1 MRREEEIMKSIYVY
15 FMRAFNLL
23 AERDQIRLKL
33 ISLVQVLLGILDL
46 VGVAFIGVLGALSI
60 SGVQSRA
67 PGTRVYS
74 VLEIL
79 QLENF
84 SFQTQSAAIGIIA
97 ISFLVLKTLLS
108 VALTKK
114 SLFFLSF
121 KGAQISANLIEDLLN
136 RDIQEIRKRGSQ
148 EILYSCTSGVYG
160 ITVGILSTGVSLFAD
175 LSAVGLI
182 LIGLLA
188 FDPTMAL
195 LTCAL
200 FATIAFVMFK
210 LQQERAR
217 DLGLELGKLAVQSE
231 EQIVEILNA
240 YRELVVH
247 DRQNYYIQN
256 IRKKRLDLAG
266 TQAEMSFMPQV
277 SKYIIEISVLVGGV
291 LISAVQFLR
300 LDATHAFATL
310 AIFMAAGSRIAPA
323 VMRLQQNLVLMRN
336 SIGMSSA
343 TFQLIED
350 LYVHKKTQE
359 GENLPTYNDAS
370 DTFEGKIEIQ
380 DVSFRFQDSLEN
392 QLTDISFTVEP
403 GSVVA
408 LVGPSGSGKS
418 TLVDLMLGI
427 LKPTSG
433 TVELSGIS
441 PNAAIKKW
449 PGLIS
454 YVPQEVLITKASLL
468 ENVGLGFDVDE
479 IDQTLALASLRKA
492 KLEELID
499 MEGSGI
505 SQLIQERGGNLSGGQ
520 KQRIGIA
527 RALYTN
533 PRLVILDEATS
544 ALDVSTES
552 EISDALLELKGNVT
566 LVLVAHRLSTVRNAD
581 LVIYVDSGRILAKGS
596 FEDVRLQVP
605 QFDKQANLLG
615 L

>member
-1 MRREEEIMKSIYVY
+1 MKSIYTY
-15 FMRAFNLL
+15 FRRAFNLL
-23 AERDQIRLKL
+23 SERDQFRLKL
-33 ISLVQVLLGILDL
+33 ISIVQVLLGVLDL

-74 VLEIL
+74 ILEIL
-79 QLENF
+79 QLQNF

-97 ISFLVLKTLLS
+97 ISFLILKTLLS
-108 VALTKK
+108 VTLTKK
-114 SLFFLSF
+114 SLFFLSL
-121 KGAQISANLIEDLLN
+121 KGAQISAKLIEDLLN

-148 EILYSCTSGVYG
+148 EILYSCTAGVYG

-182 LIGLLA
+182 LFGLLA

-195 LTCAL
+195 LTCVL
-200 FATIAFVMFK
+200 FATIAFVLFK

-217 DLGLELGKLAVQSE
+217 ELGLELSRLAVKSE
-231 EQIVEILNA
+231 EQIVEILSA

-247 DRQNYYIQN
+247 DRQNFYIQN
-256 IRKKRLDLAG
+256 IRNQRLELAG

-310 AIFMAAGSRIAPA
+310 AIFLAAGSRIAPA

-350 LYVHKKTQE
+350 LYSHNQTHVSGNQPILEHGTK
-359 GENLPTYNDAS
+359 
-370 DTFEGKIEIQ
+370 TFEGKIRIEN
-380 DVSFRFQDSLEN
+380 VSFRFQDSDKN
-392 QLTDISFTVEP
+392 QLTDISFNVEP
-403 GSVVA
+403 GSVLA

-433 TVELSGIS
+433 IVEISGMA
-441 PNAAIKKW
+441 PNAAIKRW

-468 ENVGLGFDVDE
+468 ENVGLGFSADE
-479 IDQTLALASLRKA
+479 IDQDLALISLRKA
-492 KLEELID
+492 KLEELISVGD
-499 MEGSGI
+499 SGF
-505 SQLIQERGGNLSGGQ
+505 SQSIQERGGNLSGGQ

-527 RALYTN
+527 RALYTK
-533 PRLVILDEATS
+533 PELIILDEATS

-552 EISDALLELKGNVT
+552 EISDALLALKGNVT

-581 LVIYVDSGRILAKGS
+581 LVIYVDSGRVIAQGT
-596 FEDVRLQVP
+596 FEEVRLQVP
-605 QFDKQANLLG
+605 QFDRQANLLG

>member
-1 MRREEEIMKSIYVY
+1 MKTIYI
-15 FMRAFNLL
+15 FFSRAFNLL
-23 AERDQIRLKL
+23 AERDQFRLKL

-46 VGVAFIGVLGALSI
+46 VGVAFIGILGALSI
-60 SGVQSRA
+60 SGVQSRT
-67 PGTRVYS
+67 PGTRVHS
-74 VLEIL
+74 ILKIL

-84 SFQTQSAAIGIIA
+84 SFQSQSAAIGIIA
-97 ISFLVLKTLLS
+97 ISFLILKTLLS

-114 SLFFLSF
+114 SLFFLSL
-121 KGAQISANLIEDLLN
+121 KGAQISAKLIEDLLG

-188 FDPTMAL
+188 FDPIMAL
-195 LTCAL
+195 LTCTL
-200 FATIAFVMFK
+200 FATIAFVTFK

-217 DLGLELGKLAVQSE
+217 ELGLELSRLAVQSE
-231 EQIVEILNA
+231 EQIVEILSA

-247 DRQNYYIQN
+247 DRQSFYIQN
-256 IRKKRLDLAG
+256 IRKQRLELAA
-266 TQAEMSFMPQV
+266 TQAEMSFMPQI

-310 AIFMAAGSRIAPA
+310 AIFLAAGSRIAPA

-336 SIGMSSA
+336 SIGISSA
-343 TFQLIED
+343 TFQLIEE
-350 LYVHKKTQE
+350 LYADNHTHVRENQSVFEGKTK
-359 GENLPTYNDAS
+359 
-370 DTFEGKIEIQ
+370 TFEGKIRIEN
-380 DVSFRFQDSLEN
+380 VSFRFHDSDKN
-392 QLTDISFTVEP
+392 QLTDISFNVEP
-403 GSVVA
+403 GSVIA

-418 TLVDLMLGI
+418 TLVDLLLGI

-433 TVELSGIS
+433 IVEISGMA

-468 ENVGLGFDVDE
+468 ENVGLGFSVDE
-479 IDQTLALASLRKA
+479 IDQALALTSLRKA
-492 KLEELID
+492 KLEELIGVGD
-499 MEGSGI
+499 SGF
-505 SQLIQERGGNLSGGQ
+505 SQSILERGGNLSGGQ

-527 RALYTN
+527 RALYTE
-533 PRLVILDEATS
+533 PELIFLDEATS

-552 EISDALLELKGNVT
+552 EISDALQALKGNVT

-581 LVIYVDSGRILAKGS
+581 LVIYLDSGKIIAQGT
-596 FEDVRLQVP
+596 FEEVRLQVP
-605 QFDKQANLLG
+605 QFDRQANLLG

>member
-1 MRREEEIMKSIYVY
+1 
-15 FMRAFNLL
+15 MRAFNLL
-23 AERDQIRLKL
+23 AARDQIRLKL
-33 ISLVQVLLGILDL
+33 ISLVQVMLGILDL

-74 VLEIL
+74 VLQIL
-79 QLENF
+79 HLENL
-84 SFQTQSAAIGIIA
+84 SFQTQSAVIGITA

-121 KGAQISANLIEDLLN
+121 KGAQISAKLIEDLLN

-160 ITVGILSTGVSLFAD
+160 ITVGILSTGVSFFAD

-188 FDPTMAL
+188 FDPTMAM

-200 FATIAFVMFK
+200 FTTIAFVMFK

-217 DLGLELGKLAVQSE
+217 DLGLALGKLAVQSE

-336 SIGMSSA
+336 SIGMSTA
-343 TFQLIED
+343 TFQLIEE
-350 LYVHKKTQE
+350 LYLHKQTQAS
-359 GENLPTYNDAS
+359 ENQSMSTGAI
-370 DTFEGKIEIQ
+370 DTFVGKIIIQ
-380 DVSFRFQDSLEN
+380 DVSFRFQDSQEN
-392 QLTDISFTVEP
+392 LLTDISFTVEP
-403 GSVVA
+403 GNVVA

-433 TVELSGIS
+433 TVELSGMS

-468 ENVGLGFDVDE
+468 ENVGLGFEADE
-479 IDQTLALASLRKA
+479 IDQSQALTALRKA

-499 MEGSGI
+499 LEGYGI
-505 SQLIQERGGNLSGGQ
+505 SQPIQERGGNLSGGQ

-533 PRLVILDEATS
+533 PSLVILDEATS

-552 EISDALLELKGNVT
+552 EISDALLELKGKVT

-581 LVIYVDSGRILAKGS
+581 LVIYVDSGRILAKGT
-596 FEDVRLQVP
+596 FEEVRLQVP

>member
-1 MRREEEIMKSIYVY
+1 MKSIYVY

-121 KGAQISANLIEDLLN
+121 KGAQISSNLIEDLLN

-300 LDATHAFATL
+300 LDASHAFATL

-359 GENLPTYNDAS
+359 LENLPTYNDAS
-370 DTFEGKIEIQ
+370 DTFVGKIEIQ

>member
-1 MRREEEIMKSIYVY
+1 MKSIY
-15 FMRAFNLL
+15 FCFLRAFKLL
-23 AERDQIRLKL
+23 AKRDQLRLKL
-33 ISLVQVLLGILDL
+33 ISIVQVLLGILDL

-74 VLEIL
+74 ILEIL

-84 SFQTQSAAIGIIA
+84 SFQAQSAALGIIA

-108 VALTKK
+108 VFFTKK

-121 KGAQISANLIEDLLN
+121 KGAQISANLIEDLLS

-160 ITVGILSTGVSLFAD
+160 ITVGILSTGVSLVAD
-175 LSAVGLI
+175 LSAVSLI
-182 LIGLLA
+182 LIGIFA

-195 LTCAL
+195 LTCCL

-217 DLGLELGKLAVQSE
+217 ELGQELGRLAVQSE
-231 EQIVEILNA
+231 EQIVEILSA

-247 DRQNYYIQN
+247 DRQDFYIQN
-256 IRKKRLDLAG
+256 IRKQRLELAG

-277 SKYIIEISVLVGGV
+277 SKYIIEVSVLVGGV

-300 LDATHAFATL
+300 LDATQAFATL
-310 AIFMAAGSRIAPA
+310 AIFLAAGSRIAPA
-323 VMRLQQNLVLMRN
+323 VMRLQQNLVLMRH
-336 SIGMSSA
+336 SIGISSA
-343 TFQLIED
+343 TFELIED
-350 LYVHKKTQE
+350 LYSHAGKQNSE
-359 GENLPTYNDAS
+359 SQPRIENVNDS
-370 DTFEGKIEIQ
+370 FEGKIRIENL
-380 DVSFRFQDSLEN
+380 SFKFQDAEKNLLS
-392 QLTDISFTVEP
+392 DVSFTVEP
-403 GSVVA
+403 GSMIA

-427 LKPTSG
+427 LKPTAGIVEISG
-433 TVELSGIS
+433 LA
-441 PNAAIKKW
+441 PNQAIKKW

-468 ENVGLGFDVDE
+468 ENVGLGFAVEE
-479 IDQTLALASLRKA
+479 INQDHVLASLRKA
-492 KLEELID
+492 RLEELID
-499 MEGSGI
+499 LGKSGF
-505 SQLIQERGGNLSGGQ
+505 SQSIQERGGNLSGGQ

-533 PRLVILDEATS
+533 PRLIILDEATS

-552 EISDALLELKGNVT
+552 EISDALLALKGKVT

-581 LVIYVDSGRILAKGS
+581 LVIYVDLGRIIAQGT
-596 FEDVRLQVP
+596 FEEVRSQVP

>member
-1 MRREEEIMKSIYVY
+1 MKSIY
-15 FMRAFNLL
+15 FCFLRAFKLL
-23 AERDQIRLKL
+23 AKRDQLRLKL
-33 ISLVQVLLGILDL
+33 ISAVQVLLGILDL

-74 VLEIL
+74 ILEFL

-84 SFQTQSAAIGIIA
+84 SFQTQSAALGIIA

-108 VALTKK
+108 VFFTKK

-121 KGAQISANLIEDLLN
+121 KGAQISANLIEDLLS

-160 ITVGILSTGVSLFAD
+160 ITVGILSTGVSLVAD
-175 LSAVGLI
+175 LSAVSLI
-182 LIGLLA
+182 LLGIFA

-195 LTCAL
+195 LTCSL

-217 DLGLELGKLAVQSE
+217 ELGQELGRLAVQSE
-231 EQIVEILNA
+231 EQIVEILSA

-247 DRQNYYIQN
+247 DRQDFYIQN
-256 IRKKRLDLAG
+256 IRKQRLELAG

-277 SKYIIEISVLVGGV
+277 SKYIIEVSVLVGGV

-300 LDATHAFATL
+300 LDATQAFATL
-310 AIFMAAGSRIAPA
+310 AIFLAAGSRIAPA
-323 VMRLQQNLVLMRN
+323 VMRLQQNLVLMRH
-336 SIGMSSA
+336 SIGISSA
-343 TFQLIED
+343 TFELIED
-350 LYVHKKTQE
+350 LYSYPGNQNSE
-359 GENLPTYNDAS
+359 SQPRIENANDS
-370 DTFEGKIEIQ
+370 FEGKIRIENL
-380 DVSFRFQDSLEN
+380 SFKFQDAEKNLLS
-392 QLTDISFTVEP
+392 DVSFTVEP
-403 GSVVA
+403 GSVIA

-427 LKPTSG
+427 LKPTAGIVEISG
-433 TVELSGIS
+433 LA
-441 PNAAIKKW
+441 PNQTIKKW

-468 ENVGLGFDVDE
+468 ENVGLGFAVEE
-479 IDQTLALASLRKA
+479 INQDHVFASLRKA
-492 KLEELID
+492 RLEELID
-499 MEGSGI
+499 LGKSGL
-505 SQLIQERGGNLSGGQ
+505 SQSIQERGGNLSGGQ

-533 PRLVILDEATS
+533 PSVIILDEATS
-544 ALDVSTES
+544 SLEVSTE
-552 EISDALLELKGNVT
+552 
-566 LVLVAHRLSTVRNAD
+566 
-581 LVIYVDSGRILAKGS
+581 
-596 FEDVRLQVP
+596 
-605 QFDKQANLLG
+605 
-615 L
+615 

>member
-1 MRREEEIMKSIYVY
+1 MKSIY
-15 FMRAFNLL
+15 FCFLRAFKLL
-23 AERDQIRLKL
+23 AKRDQLRLKL
-33 ISLVQVLLGILDL
+33 ISIVQVLLGILDL

-74 VLEIL
+74 ILEFL

-84 SFQTQSAAIGIIA
+84 SFQAQSAALGIIA

-108 VALTKK
+108 VFFTKK
-114 SLFFLSF
+114 SLFFLSL
-121 KGAQISANLIEDLLN
+121 KGAQISANLIEDLLS
-136 RDIQEIRKRGSQ
+136 RDIQEIKKRGSQ

-160 ITVGILSTGVSLFAD
+160 ITVGILSTGVSLVAD
-175 LSAVGLI
+175 LSAVSLI
-182 LIGLLA
+182 LFGIFA

-195 LTCAL
+195 LTCSL

-217 DLGLELGKLAVQSE
+217 ELGQEIGRLAVQSE
-231 EQIVEILNA
+231 EQIVEILSA

-247 DRQNYYIQN
+247 DRQDFYIQN
-256 IRKKRLDLAG
+256 IRKQRLELAD
-266 TQAEMSFMPQV
+266 TLAEMSFMPQV
-277 SKYIIEISVLVGGV
+277 SKYIIEVSVLVGGV

-300 LDATHAFATL
+300 LDATQAFATL
-310 AIFMAAGSRIAPA
+310 AIFLAAGSRIAPA
-323 VMRLQQNLVLMRN
+323 VMRLQQNLVLMRH
-336 SIGMSSA
+336 SIGISST
-343 TFQLIED
+343 TFELIED
-350 LYVHKKTQE
+350 LYSHPGNQNNESQPKI
-359 GENLPTYNDAS
+359 ENPNES
-370 DTFEGKIEIQ
+370 FEGKIRIENL
-380 DVSFRFQDSLEN
+380 SFKFQDAEKNLLS
-392 QLTDISFTVEP
+392 DISFTVEP

-427 LKPTSG
+427 LKPTAGIVEISG
-433 TVELSGIS
+433 FA
-441 PNAAIKKW
+441 PNQAIKKW

-468 ENVGLGFDVDE
+468 ENVGLGFAVDE
-479 IDQTLALASLRKA
+479 INQDHVFASLRKA
-492 KLEELID
+492 RLEELID
-499 MEGSGI
+499 LGKSGF
-505 SQLIQERGGNLSGGQ
+505 SQSIQERGGNLSGGQ

-533 PRLVILDEATS
+533 PRLIILDEATS
-544 ALDVSTES
+544 ALDVTTES
-552 EISDALLELKGNVT
+552 EISDALLALKGEVT

-581 LVIYVDSGRILAKGS
+581 LVVYVDSGRIIAQGT
-596 FEDVRLQVP
+596 FEEVRSQVP

>member
-1 MRREEEIMKSIYVY
+1 MKSIYKY
-15 FMRAFNLL
+15 FRRAFNLL
-23 AERDQIRLKL
+23 SERDQFRLKL
-33 ISLVQVLLGILDL
+33 ISIVQVLLGVLDL

-74 VLEIL
+74 ILEIL

-97 ISFLVLKTLLS
+97 ISFLILKTLLS
-108 VALTKK
+108 VTLTKK
-114 SLFFLSF
+114 SLFFLSL
-121 KGAQISANLIEDLLN
+121 KGAQISAKLIEDLLN

-148 EILYSCTSGVYG
+148 EILYSCTAGVYG

-182 LIGLLA
+182 LFGLLA

-200 FATIAFVMFK
+200 FATIAFVLFK

-217 DLGLELGKLAVQSE
+217 ELGLELGRLAVKSE
-231 EQIVEILNA
+231 EQIVEILSA

-247 DRQNYYIQN
+247 DRQSFYIQN
-256 IRKKRLDLAG
+256 IRNQRLELAG

-310 AIFMAAGSRIAPA
+310 AIFLAAGSRIAPA

-350 LYVHKKTQE
+350 LYSLTQIHVS
-359 GENLPTYNDAS
+359 ENQPIPEDGTEA
-370 DTFEGKIEIQ
+370 FEGKIRIEN
-380 DVSFRFQDSLEN
+380 VSFRFQDSDKN
-392 QLTDISFTVEP
+392 QLTDISFNVDPGTVI
-403 GSVVA
+403 A

-418 TLVDLMLGI
+418 TLVDLILGI

-433 TVELSGIS
+433 IVEISGMA

-468 ENVGLGFDVDE
+468 ENVGLGFAAEE
-479 IDQTLALASLRKA
+479 IDKAQALTSLRKA
-492 KLEELID
+492 KLEELI
-499 MEGSGI
+499 GSGDSGV
-505 SQLIQERGGNLSGGQ
+505 SQSIQERGGNLSGGQ

-527 RALYTN
+527 RALYTK
-533 PRLVILDEATS
+533 PELIILDEATS

-552 EISDALLELKGNVT
+552 EISDALLALKGNVT

-581 LVIYVDSGRILAKGS
+581 LVLYVDSGRIIAQGT
-596 FEDVRLQVP
+596 FEEVRLQVP
-605 QFDKQANLLG
+605 QFDRQANLLG

>member
-1 MRREEEIMKSIYVY
+1 
-15 FMRAFNLL
+15 MRAFNLL
-23 AERDQIRLKL
+23 AERDQIRVKL

-114 SLFFLSF
+114 SLFFLSL

-175 LSAVGLI
+175 LSAVVLI

-231 EQIVEILNA
+231 EQIVEILSA

-350 LYVHKKTQE
+350 LYVHKQTQE
-359 GENLPTYNDAS
+359 SENLPTNNGAS

-427 LKPTSG
+427 LKPTLG
-433 TVELSGIS
+433 TVQLSGMS

-468 ENVGLGFDVDE
+468 ENVGLGFDADE
-479 IDQTLALASLRKA
+479 IDQTLALTSLRKA

-499 MEGSGI
+499 LEGSGI

-533 PRLVILDEATS
+533 PRLIILDEATS

-596 FEDVRLQVP
+596 FEEVRLQVP